1 MFRFLSSLIK
11 VIVFLSLPVLGFMTI
26 SDTFFY
32 TTYFDEVIP
41 YVIYLRFVG
50 FLAIGYLII
59 FLLSLL
65 EKLFKKT
72 KVVKSQG
79 KDGKIEVDLNT
90 INDISKIF
98 LEQKSLIKTARVVS
112 HSYFSKIL
120 ISANVETYNIENLN
134 DRLSVVQNELKEYI
148 NLMTGVVVKDVS
160 LKIVKINQ
168 EKIFDTVTVEDVNLN
183 DMTDEEI
190 VETTPEF

>member
-11 VIVFLSLPVLGFMTI
+11 VIVLLSLPVLGFMTI